1 METAISTLSV
11 LPETREQQ
19 HDFANKAV
27 AELLSGNYDIVKAW
41 QQMSIIAD
49 TLNEIKESITLK
61 NAVIAELEKY
71 GKDGTEVNGCKL
83 TVSQRRTF
91 DFSACNHTAYSIL
104 KNEIKARTE
113 IVKELETM
121 LKAMKSPMADPETG
135 EVINPPT
142 FTVNQFVVVK

>member
-19 HDFANKAV
+19 HAFANKAID
-27 AELLSGNYDIVKAW
+27 ELMNGNHDLLKVW

-49 TLNEIKESITLK
+49 TLNEIKESVTLK

-71 GKDGTEVNGCKL
+71 GKDGKEVNGCKL

-91 DFSACNHTAYSIL
+91 DFSGCNHTAYSIL

-121 LKAMKSPMADPETG
+121 LKALKSPMADPETG

-142 FTVNQFVVVK
+142 FTVNEFVTVK

>member
-19 HDFANKAV
+19 HTFANKAIE
-27 AELLSGNYDIVKAW
+27 ELMNGNHDLLKVW

-49 TLNEIKESITLK
+49 TLNEIKESVTLK

-71 GKDGTEVNGCKL
+71 GKDGKEVNGCKL

-91 DFSACNHTAYSIL
+91 DFSTTNHEGWRMAEEEL
-104 KNEIKARTE
+104 NNW
-113 IVKELETM
+113 KETKKESETF
-121 LKAMKSPMADPETG
+121 LKALKSPVVDPDTG
-135 EVINPPT
+135 VVINPPT

>member
-11 LPETREQQ
+11 FPETRQQQ
-19 HDFANKAV
+19 HDFANRAIE
-27 AELLSGNYDIVKAW
+27 ELMNDNHDLLKVW

-49 TLNEIKESITLK
+49 TLNEIKESVTLK

-71 GKDGTEVNGCKL
+71 GKDGKEVNGCKL

-91 DFSACNHTAYSIL
+91 DFSECNHEGWRMAEEEL
-104 KNEIKARTE
+104 NNW
-113 IVKELETM
+113 KETKKEAETF
-121 LKAMKSPMADPETG
+121 LKALKSPVADPETG

-142 FTVNQFVVVK
+142 FTVNQFVTVK